1 MILNSQ
7 KEKRERLIK
16 RITEIDERISFL
28 ENNSSNNSFLSG
40 FIVGKINEEIDALRR
55 EEENI
60 LRDIVAINV
69 NISPEEFKE
78 GIKRGDVL
86 LTEEDKI
93 IIPRQSD
100 FTSLRDLCMVHKTD
114 YLPRNNTLK
123 SLAAASIET
132 DYLYKYPE
140 NEKEYKFK
148 IT

>member
-100 FTSLRDLCMVHKTD
+100 FTSLRDLS
-114 YLPRNNTLK
+114 TL
-123 SLAAASIET
+123 ASAIFRASSSVIET
-132 DYLYKYPE
+132 VSVLLLKLPLA
-140 NEKEYKFK
+140 K
-148 IT
+148 ISFSKLLTLPLL